1 MTNRTAATR
10 YARALLDVIVKE
22 HAAQDKVRLAE
33 YMDKPARLRQIE
45 SQLAEFVDLFKQ
57 YPALEKVM
65 LNPAVPVPRKR
76 AAMDELIKRAALT
89 PVLANLIALLTDRD
103 RLVLLPDLLA
113 AYRERML
120 DHLQVVRAEV
130 TTAVALTRD
139 RASAVEES
147 LARVT
152 GRAVTLVTRV
162 DPSIIGGVVARIGST
177 VYDGSVT
184 RQLQR
189 MKEKLDAV

>member
-10 YARALLDVIVKE
+10 YARALLDVVVKE

-33 YMDKPARLRQIE
+33 LMDKPARLRQSE

-57 YPALEKVM
+57 HPALDKVM

-130 TTAVALTRD
+130 TTAVALTKD

-189 MKEKLDAV
+189 MKEKLESV

>member
-65 LNPAVPVPRKR
+65 LNPAVPLPRKR
-76 AAMDELIKRAALT
+76 AAMDELITRAALT

-189 MKEKLDAV
+189 MKEKLEAV